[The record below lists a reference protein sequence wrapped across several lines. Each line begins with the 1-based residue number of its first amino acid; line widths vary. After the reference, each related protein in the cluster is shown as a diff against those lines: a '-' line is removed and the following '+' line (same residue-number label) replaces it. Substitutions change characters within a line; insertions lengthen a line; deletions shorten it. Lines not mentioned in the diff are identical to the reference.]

1 MEPYSHT
8 NMLAFQA
15 KFIPSAAQ
23 LTVMEENP
31 KLIWTYRTITAS
43 LPLKAVRSEVHLTD
57 GNSTFV
63 ADTDSTDLPK
73 QMI

>member
-1 MEPYSHT
+1 
-8 NMLAFQA
+8 MLAFQA

-31 KLIWTYRTITAS
+31 KLIWTYRTITAN